1 MKENFRNIVSQS
13 HQSIIS
19 RVLQAEGLILE
30 AGAGPT
36 VQQAITNPNP
46 ALLSMVIQMSL
57 LASSHE
63 QQSLAQAITTVSS
76 DSRTSG
82 DATQEFDYVS
92 VLGVITACQQQTA
105 QFPWA
110 SFFDSTEAKI
120 FDAIENGQHHNAKKR
135 RRSSAAKQ
143 DALTRAP
150 NRCLPFVI
158 LKALFMNLVS
168 IQDFPEHRNLYL
180 HTDSGFSTIVIW
192 CYHVLGISV
201 SVQIKGVSV
210 QFGDE
215 PRIFVEESK
224 PLQAFA
230 SMLDVAEVSEPL
242 FKLSQVEEDPPI
254 QSEDRVAARGFARRI
269 LTLSGVSEAN
279 IDTMAHWIAA
289 ECINFVSLTPS
300 THELTPLKVTS
311 MDSQVAYNI
320 RESMAFLFDLA
331 QLDIGLLKKT
341 GQKRKWISG
350 NQTKW
355 VRIMLLMISFARVHN
370 LKSCEN
376 LPLSLTAFW
385 DLSKKDFGASFI
397 RGEFVGK
404 IPDTLVCFDIISRL
418 ILGHQYSKEYV
429 SNSVL
434 ISSWGWC
441 VFLDS
446 FDALDPENIRPG
458 LIHVRLG
465 VPSRKGERKMRIV
478 DGPTE
483 VPIVYG
489 NLLDDSE
496 IPITFW
502 PGVFAGKLNATLIG
516 YYGHDAFSIVQIYE
530 WQMGQKLMKWR
541 LGFRDK
547 HEICLKFTILEQCP
561 CPDYLKDE
569 ESQAWIDK
577 LIAEGLLQRRDNVDN
592 ADFVVTAMYPSSE
605 ETISSSPE
613 RVFCT
618 AVKMPNTTDS
628 SSRAWFFYVTVISVA
643 RASSSSS
650 DPATLHGK
658 VINVESQQA
667 FKELTASGPVV
678 VDFFAT
684 WCGPCKAIAPK
695 VGEFSETYTNV
706 RFLQVDVDKQ
716 QQIARDLGVTAMPT
730 FILFKNGKPLPDRI
744 RGANVRAL
752 ENAIKQIA

>member
-1 MKENFRNIVSQS
+1 
-13 HQSIIS
+13 
-19 RVLQAEGLILE
+19 
-30 AGAGPT
+30 
-36 VQQAITNPNP
+36 
-46 ALLSMVIQMSL
+46 MSL
-57 LASSHE
+57 LAFTHE

-76 DSRTSG
+76 DLRTTG
-82 DATQEFDYVS
+82 DATQGFDYVS

-143 DALTRAP
+143 EAHTRAP

-192 CYHVLGISV
+192 CYHVLGMSV
-201 SVQIKGVSV
+201 SVEIKGVSV

-230 SMLDVAEVSEPL
+230 SVLDVAEVSEPL

-269 LTLSGVSEAN
+269 LTISGVPEAN

-289 ECINFVSLTPS
+289 ECINFVSLTS
-300 THELTPLKVTS
+300 RTHELTPLKVTS
-311 MDSQVAYNI
+311 MDSQVEYNI
-320 RESMAFLFDLA
+320 RESMAFLFDVA
-331 QLDIGLLKKT
+331 QLDIGLIKKV
-341 GQKRKWISG
+341 GQKRRSISG

-355 VRIMLLMISFARVHN
+355 VRIMLLIVSFARIHN

-385 DLSKKDFGASFI
+385 DLSKEDFGASFI
-397 RGEFVGK
+397 GGEFVGK
-404 IPDTLVCFDIISRL
+404 IPDTLVSFDIISRL
-418 ILGHQYSKEYV
+418 VLGHQYSKESV

-434 ISSWGWC
+434 ISSWGWS

-458 LIHVRLG
+458 VIHVRLG
-465 VPSRKGERKMRIV
+465 VPSRRGERKTRIV

-483 VPIVYG
+483 VPIIYG
-489 NLLDDSE
+489 NVLDESE

-502 PGVFAGKLNATLIG
+502 SGVFAGKLSAILIG

-547 HEICLKFTILEQCP
+547 HEICLKFNILEQCP

-569 ESQAWIDK
+569 ESQAWIDN
-577 LIAEGLLQRRDNVDN
+577 LIAEGLLQRRDNMDN
-592 ADFVVTAMYPSSE
+592 ADFVVTAMYPSRDD
-605 ETISSSPE
+605 TIASSPE
-613 RVFCT
+613 RVFYT
-618 AVKMPNTTDS
+618 TVRMPNTTDS
-628 SSRAWFFYVTVISVA
+628 SSRAWFFYVSSNSAA
-643 RASSSSS
+643 RWLAI
-650 DPATLHGK
+650 DGLVQLKG
-658 VINVESQQA
+658 E
-667 FKELTASGPVV
+667 TAGFVSFLRGSNCCVKC
-678 VDFFAT
+678 A
-684 WCGPCKAIAPK
+684 CRAIRTK
-695 VGEFSETYTNV
+695 SFV
-706 RFLQVDVDKQ
+706 L
-716 QQIARDLGVTAMPT
+716 L
-730 FILFKNGKPLPDRI
+730 
-744 RGANVRAL
+744 
-752 ENAIKQIA
+752 